1 MVFMECMGYVPTN
14 VNVNSLLPGSCNLRR
29 VTRNIRKGV
38 LFDFVVS
45 RHNVLSQLQASSKPS
60 TMAVLRLARSTTLYV
75 IDRSCTVA
83 DFIVITYY

>member
-1 MVFMECMGYVPTN
+1 MECMGYVPTN
-14 VNVNSLLPGSCNLRR
+14 VNVNSLRPGSCNLRR
-29 VTRNIRKGV
+29 VARNIRKGV

-60 TMAVLRLARSTTLYV
+60 MAVLRLARSTTLYV